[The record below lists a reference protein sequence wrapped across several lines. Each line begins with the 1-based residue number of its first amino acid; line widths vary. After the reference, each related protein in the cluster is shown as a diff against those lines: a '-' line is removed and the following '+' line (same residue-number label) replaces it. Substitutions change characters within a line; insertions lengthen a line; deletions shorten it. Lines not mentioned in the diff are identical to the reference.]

1 MALDGDAAFEEAMHS
16 GRRATVA
23 GILDHQELQVQPVLE
38 LLK

>member
-16 GRRATVA
+16 GRLATVA